1 MSPRMALLAFQAG
14 ISQVDVRDILGSVR
28 VPTLV
33 LHRRDEVVPL
43 EYGRELAAKIPGAR
57 LVELDGVDHWPGAG
71 DIKSITGEV
80 EEFLTGHR
88 HAHAIDRVLATVLF
102 TDIVDSTG
110 QASRL
115 GDRQWRARL
124 DAYDRA
130 MRQELDAFRGHQ
142 VKTTGD
148 GTLATFDGPAR
159 AIRCAAA
166 VTSAVRELG
175 LTLRSGLHIGEV
187 ELRGDGDIAGI
198 AVHIAR
204 RVEEQAR
211 PGEEERKDG
220 LKAVEQVKGYD
231 VDTKDLKKQVYRGV
245 EDARD
250 DAEKSVR
257 RKVKQARS
265 YVDESLPTDTK
276 DAAIEKF
283 KQVSRWS
290 MNPRCD
296 SH

>member
-1 MSPRMALLAFQAG
+1 MARKLIESTVQTDLTGVLAA
-14 ISQVDVRDILGSVR
+14 VRA
-28 VPTLV
+28 PTLV
-33 LHRRDEVVPL
+33 IHQRGNKLIPVEQGHEVATL
-43 EYGRELAAKIPGAR
+43 IPGAR
-57 LVELDGVDHWPGAG
+57 FAEVDGEDLFTWADPDSAVHD
-71 DIKSITGEV
+71 EV
-80 EEFLTGHR
+80 EQFLTGQRR
-88 HAHAIDRVLATVLF
+88 HDSERVLATVLF

-211 PGEEERKDG
+211 PGEV
-220 LKAVEQVKGYD
+220 L
-231 VDTKDLKKQVYRGV
+231 
-245 EDARD
+245 
-250 DAEKSVR
+250 
-257 RKVKQARS
+257 
-265 YVDESLPTDTK
+265 
-276 DAAIEKF
+276 
-283 KQVSRWS
+283 VSRTMTDLVAGSGIGFEDRGEHELKGVPGRWQLFAAS
-290 MNPRCD
+290 G
-296 SH
+296 